1 MTENTI
7 MNNENKNIIDLEY
20 FKKLVYNLN
29 VKRSNDYDNWKL
41 VVWGISNVSRD
52 NKWSLEIRNEIIHEF
67 SKKSEK
73 YDKSKVDFFIDNNI
87 KDIKDG
93 INVGSI
99 VEWYRIDN
107 NIIKENKNIVNTINE
122 IGTINIISTINEIS
136 LNYILN
142 NRLRDYDIAK
152 YIKNKLGT
160 NYVCS
165 DIKNNLW
172 YYFEN
177 PLWYEDLEGVKISNK
192 ISEDIPKEAEI
203 NIKNLNNEITN
214 ILTNDDLQEDEK
226 TDAVNKR
233 KTNIKKLNVFIDK
246 CKNNSSKKSIRSI
259 HALLNAIPEI
269 NNLEN
274 EQSSESKKQYFNAL
288 DPEKKEAIWYILEL
302 ARLEHDNLN
311 FRRLPENGRLWL
323 DARPPLERADAIDS
337 IDKKSQLLQPLL
349 DLSKA
354 IQPTP
359 PFERFLKTT
368 AGLMAHL
375 SDQDRKSL
383 DRALFDCVHL
393 QTGR

>member
-1 MTENTI
+1 ME
-7 MNNENKNIIDLEY
+7 
-20 FKKLVYNLN
+20 
-29 VKRSNDYDNWKL
+29 
-41 VVWGISNVSRD
+41 
-52 NKWSLEIRNEIIHEF
+52 H
-67 SKKSEK
+67 
-73 YDKSKVDFFIDNNI
+73 
-87 KDIKDG
+87 
-93 INVGSI
+93 
-99 VEWYRIDN
+99 
-107 NIIKENKNIVNTINE
+107 
-122 IGTINIISTINEIS
+122 
-136 LNYILN
+136 
-142 NRLRDYDIAK
+142 
-152 YIKNKLGT
+152 
-160 NYVCS
+160 
-165 DIKNNLW
+165 
-172 YYFEN
+172 
-177 PLWYEDLEGVKISNK
+177 YEDLPSKHENRLWQVLLRGESLSTVKL
-192 ISEDIPKEAEI
+192 PP
-203 NIKNLNNEITN
+203 NL
-214 ILTNDDLQEDEK
+214 
-226 TDAVNKR
+226 
-233 KTNIKKLNVFIDK
+233 
-246 CKNNSSKKSIRSI
+246 SKKSIRLI

-311 FRRLPENGRLWL
+311 FRRPPENRWLLLL